1 MASSESRTPC
11 SGGRRCC
18 LARSYLAGTVGMTHC
33 LNVWHI
39 ISWCV
44 PSGGGAQK
52 RVGKG
57 VLMYDLSIIGRWLYR
72 VRCHTGH
79 PAPRG
84 GGLGSQKWAQPR
96 LVGFVGHLSLGA
108 CVLRLASMMRADRV
122 FLGQGIG
129 AFLLFILPCFCP
141 DLLRFRSLLFPT
153 F

>member
-1 MASSESRTPC
+1 MVRSVRWWSSKE
-11 SGGRRCC
+11 G
-18 LARSYLAGTVGMTHC
+18 
-33 LNVWHI
+33 W
-39 ISWCV
+39 
-44 PSGGGAQK
+44 
-52 RVGKG
+52 KG
-57 VLMYDLSIIGRWLYR
+57 CPYVLHIIGRWLYR

-79 PAPRG
+79 PAPRR